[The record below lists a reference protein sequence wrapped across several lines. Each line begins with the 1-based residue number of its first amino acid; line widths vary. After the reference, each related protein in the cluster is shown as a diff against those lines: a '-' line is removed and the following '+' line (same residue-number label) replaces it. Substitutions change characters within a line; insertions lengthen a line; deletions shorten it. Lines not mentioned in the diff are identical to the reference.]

1 MVPIGRGR
9 GSGAAAFSAN
19 DAADDTP
26 GAGGTRM
33 IIEGEDALEQVV
45 RLLRA
50 APPGG
55 EAGKSQELRAVASGL
70 RRRNPDLPR
79 KLRHELGRLAGA
91 DPGAS
96 VARLMMLEHANP
108 DLFLAGAVAG
118 LALAGTV
125 APPEGGERGTGTPDK
140 HDNDRPPRRPRQG
153 EAGVVEHSDDA
164 QTGSGGL
171 GSLDRP
177 PDREK

>member
-1 MVPIGRGR
+1 MEPIGRGR
-9 GSGAAAFSAN
+9 GSGVAAFSAN

-50 APPGG
+50 AQPAG
-55 EAGKSQELRAVASGL
+55 ETGKSPELLAVASGL

-79 KLRHELGRLAGA
+79 KLRHELGRLADA

-118 LALAGTV
+118 LALADTV
-125 APPEGGERGTGTPDK
+125 TPPGSGRDTATPDK
-140 HDNDRPPRRPRQG
+140 HDKKRPARRPRQG
-153 EAGVVEHSDDA
+153 EAGVMEHSDDA

-177 PDREK
+177 PDR